1 MFSQCA
7 FKFVLIWIFLVAVHH
22 FYFNSA
28 LNFFFWA
35 IQPQFRN
42 TVLTKRDAI
51 YLLML
56 AATEVQILLLGY
68 RWIFRPYSSWNR
80 QIHVHLL
87 KDSLKVS
94 YQSFE
99 VYPHFLF
106 KKKRCLPQ
114 VFMVKMPK
122 KLQMNVVVFLSR
134 KAGNRFHVTY
144 WVYEKRHKEHLYSI
158 LAPKDKAIKV

>member
-7 FKFVLIWIFLVAVHH
+7 FKFVLIWIFLVAVHQ

-28 LNFFFWA
+28 LIFFFWA

-42 TVLTKRDAI
+42 TDLTKRDAI

-56 AATEVQILLLGY
+56 ATTEVQILLLGY

-99 VYPHFLF
+99 VYPHFLL
-106 KKKRCLPQ
+106 KKKKG
-114 VFMVKMPK
+114 VFPK
-122 KLQMNVVVFLSR
+122 FLWSKCQKKTAKECCCFSVQKSR
-134 KAGNRFHVTY
+134 QQIPCHLLSV
-144 WVYEKRHKEHLYSI
+144 WKE
-158 LAPKDKAIKV
+158 A